1 VTKLEELLDR
11 HERKTP
17 LTDDVEK
24 AYLLE
29 YVKLM
34 KKNGAAEALVREV
47 HFLLNTPLRRMQ
59 DSLLRVAAA
68 LRAYASEKERTLWN
82 EGAPEE
88 FSVGCVV
95 CEWENGHTDN
105 ASTHHYVDGTSA
117 WIPQGT
123 ESGEVET
130 SYRRARVTRW
140 RWAGPEVPA
149 PDSAVRIW
157 KWREAPGELRALS
170 THGGDEDWVCLVPK
184 EMVGDYLPFVDAL
197 GVCRVSEHT
206 FMDGRKVFIG
216 AHA

>member
-68 LRAYASEKERTLWN
+68 LRAYASEKERTIWN

-95 CEWENGHTDN
+95 CEWEDGHTDT

-117 WIPQGT
+117 WIPQGV
-123 ESGEVET
+123 ESADVEK
-130 SYRRARVTRW
+130 SYRHARVTRW
-140 RWAGPEVPA
+140 RWA
-149 PDSAVRIW
+149 
-157 KWREAPGELRALS
+157 RALS
-170 THGGDEDWVCLVPK
+170 AHGGDEDWVCLIPK
-184 EMVGDYLPFVDAL
+184 EMVGAYLPFVDVL
-197 GVCRVSEHT
+197 GVCRVSEDT
-206 FMDGRKVFIG
+206 LTDGRKVFIG